1 MYSNK
6 SLALH
11 SDKKK
16 MRDISTRIYITLF
29 TDCQISSSYFQSM
42 NSTAKEETPK
52 VKFPGHLAPLMPPP
66 EMLANIIQDICN
78 ILYNSNQKS
87 MY

>member
-16 MRDISTRIYITLF
+16 MRDISTRIYINTSF
-29 TDCQISSSYFQSM
+29 HHCQISSSYFQSM

-78 ILYNSNQKS
+78 F
-87 MY
+87 